1 MIKCKKRKRGESM
14 EKQISYEQIEK
25 FHKQY
30 NENSTNKIIENA
42 ITKNGLEKVC
52 INRQIVIENQP
63 IFNIELPESKRYDQK
78 ENWKCW
84 IYAGINVI
92 KHNIAQNL
100 NINIIDLELSD
111 NYIAFFDKLEKSNH
125 IYENIIDLGNTD
137 LDYIHQEKILKGC
150 VTEAGYWPFFVAI
163 INKYGIVPKCFMP
176 DTIESMN
183 YQKIERIYTEKVKKD
198 IVCLLK
204 MKNEKES
211 IETLKTKKQEFL
223 QENYELL
230 SKVLGEPI
238 FSFDYEYKDK
248 EGKYKN
254 YQNLT
259 PITFA
264 KKFLTLNLEDF
275 VSLGNMPM
283 YNKSYYKNYVKKYFG
298 NVYQKSQIC
307 YLNLPIESLKEA
319 AIQQLKDDIPVWM
332 GVHIRKFENE
342 EAGILDTRLYNYRE
356 TLNLKS
362 LTKEEALNLRDI
374 EIHHAMTFCGVHLVE
389 GKAVRW
395 KVEDS
400 YGEKE
405 KINGYYVMND
415 NFFDEF
421 VLNVIVHKK
430 YLTKEQLELLKETP
444 IEFELDEPF

>member
-1 MIKCKKRKRGESM
+1 MD
-14 EKQISYEQIEK
+14 KQISYEQIER
-25 FHKQY
+25 FHKHY
-30 NENSTNKIIENA
+30 NENNTNKIIENA
-42 ITKNGLEKVC
+42 ITKNGLENVC
-52 INRQIVIENQP
+52 INRQIVMENQP

-100 NINIIDLELSD
+100 NINVMDLELSD

-125 IYENIIDLGNTD
+125 AYENIIALENTD
-137 LDYIHQEKILKGC
+137 LDYIHQEKILTEC
-150 VTEAGYWPFFVAI
+150 VTEAGYWLLFVAI
-163 INKYGIVPKCFMP
+163 VNKYGIVPKCFMP

-183 YQKIERIYTEKVKKD
+183 HKKIERIYTEKVKKD
-198 IVCLLK
+198 IACLLK
-204 MKNEKES
+204 MKDEKQS
-211 IETLKTKKQEFL
+211 IQVLENKKQEFL

-230 SKVLGEPI
+230 SKILGEPI

-248 EGKYKN
+248 ERKYRSYK
-254 YQNLT
+254 NLT
-259 PITFA
+259 PIEFA
-264 KKFLTLNLEDF
+264 NQFLTLNLDDF

-283 YNKSYYKNYVKKYFG
+283 YNKSYDKKYVKKYFG
-298 NVYQKSQIC
+298 NVHEKSQVY
-307 YLNLPIESLKEA
+307 YLNLPINVLKEA
-319 AIQQLKDDIPVWM
+319 VIQQLKDGIPVWM
-332 GVHIRKFENE
+332 GVYIRKFENE
-342 EAGILDTRLYNYRE
+342 ETGILDTRLYNYKE
-356 TLNLKS
+356 TLKLKC

-389 GKAVRW
+389 DKAVRW

-405 KINGYYVMND
+405 KVNGYYIMND

-421 VLNVIVHKK
+421 VLNVMVHKR
-430 YLTKEQLELLKETP
+430 YLTKETLELLKQAP
-444 IEFELDEPF
+444 IQFELDEPF